1 MNNVLYDAC
10 LLSQE
15 DWIMSLQVDKDENH
29 AFSKRHQKKMNA
41 LSDKMR
47 SDKYHRLTRTAVR
60 IIIVAAVILSIAT
73 TVIAL
78 PGPKKFLT
86 SFYSDHMVI
95 SLEDADTVANNSK
108 IAVKLPE
115 GYTVAEEDYNE
126 YYSTVTYK
134 NGDNEIRIFRMSENT
149 ETAIDTAHTNIKTIT
164 ENGIE
169 YTVATNKDK
178 TKKNKSVYWNYNSHI
193 YCVISNLD
201 ESEIIEI
208 CKTVK

>member
-15 DWIMSLQVDKDENH
+15 DWLISLQIDKDEDH
-29 AFSKRHQKKMNA
+29 AFSKRHQKKISA

-47 SDKYHRLTRTAVR
+47 SDKYHRLTRTAVK

-115 GYTVAEEDYNE
+115 GYTVAEEDYSE

-134 NGDNEIRIFRMSENT
+134 MQTMKYEYAVCRKTPKQPLIPHIQILKRLLK
-149 ETAIDTAHTNIKTIT
+149 TALNIQ
-164 ENGIE
+164 
-169 YTVATNKDK
+169 
-178 TKKNKSVYWNYNSHI
+178 
-193 YCVISNLD
+193 
-201 ESEIIEI
+201 
-208 CKTVK
+208 